1 MLTFASPTFPWGIH
15 KYYFKN
21 IFFYNAAQRKETEYL
36 NNCAFTKSTNAGQ
49 TQAEKSLMHW
59 LSMKEKGQMKTIH
72 CKRRRDDNQSLLSE
86 SLRGVQCQ
94 HTSQLTVTYIF
105 NDAGGP

>member
-1 MLTFASPTFPWGIH
+1 
-15 KYYFKN
+15 
-21 IFFYNAAQRKETEYL
+21 
-36 NNCAFTKSTNAGQ
+36 
-49 TQAEKSLMHW
+49 MHW